1 MPLTLESAA
10 CYSVNAQKG
19 YKVNSQKPKKLWG
32 GRFTA
37 PTDELVEEFTASIN
51 FDQRLYAEDIAGS
64 VAHARMLG
72 SQKIISGFDADVL
85 ITGLQQ
91 IKKEIEAG
99 KFTFSIA
106 LEDIHM
112 NIESRLSEIVGPE
125 IAGRLHTGRS
135 RNDQVALDLRLF
147 LRHQLVQVM
156 SLVLE
161 LTGVLVDKAEDNLKV
176 VMPGFTH
183 LQQAQP
189 VLFSHHLLAY
199 VEMLRRDYERLSDCH
214 ARLSLSPLGSGAL
227 AGSSFPLDRRMVADE
242 LGFNGITANSLDA
255 VSDRDGVAEALFDF
269 SLLMVHLS
277 RFCEELVLWS
287 SVQFNFITLSDSF
300 CTGSSIMPQKKNP
313 DVPELIRGKSGRV
326 VGSLVSLLMTLK
338 SLPLAYNKDLQEDK
352 EPLFDALDTVVGSLR
367 IMTAMIKEMQ
377 VNIDTLAE
385 QAGAGFST
393 ATEIA
398 DYLVRKG
405 LPFRMAHEIV
415 GRVVS
420 FCEQND
426 LIFSDLT
433 ITQWHQFSTLFEKD
447 LFTFLTPQDA
457 VDAKDLFG
465 ATAHNR
471 VSEQIDLTR
480 QYLSDSRLKFV

>member
-1 MPLTLESAA
+1 ME
-10 CYSVNAQKG
+10 
-19 YKVNSQKPKKLWG
+19 SQKQKKLWG
-32 GRFTA
+32 GRFSA

-51 FDQRLYAEDIAGS
+51 YDKRLYAEDIAGS
-64 VAHARMLG
+64 IAHARMLG
-72 SQKIISGFDADVL
+72 SQKIISRSDADTL
-85 ITGLQQ
+85 IAGLQQ
-91 IKKEIEAG
+91 IKVEIETG
-99 KFTFSIA
+99 EFNFSIA

-125 IAGRLHTGRS
+125 SAGRLHTGRS

-147 LRHQLVQVM
+147 LRRQLLQVKG
-156 SLVLE
+156 LVLDFIE
-161 LTGVLVDKAEDNLKV
+161 VLVDQAEANLRV
-176 VMPGFTH
+176 LMPGFTH

-189 VLFSHHLLAY
+189 VLFSHHLMAY
-199 VEMLRRDYERLSDCH
+199 VEMLKRDFERLADCH
-214 ARLSLSPLGSGAL
+214 HRLSLSPLGSGAL

-242 LGFNGITANSLDA
+242 LGFSGITANSLDA

-287 SVQFNFITLSDSF
+287 SVQFDFITLSDSF

-326 VGSLVSLLMTLK
+326 LGSLVSLLMTMK
-338 SLPLAYNKDLQEDK
+338 SLPLAYNKDMQEDK

-377 VNIDTLAE
+377 VNVDTLAE

-405 LPFRMAHEIV
+405 LPFRSAHEIV
-415 GRVVS
+415 GLVVS
-420 FCEQND
+420 FCEQNNQIFTDLTLSQWHNFSSLFQDD
-426 LIFSDLT
+426 LI
-433 ITQWHQFSTLFEKD
+433 
-447 LFTFLTPQDA
+447 TFLAPQDA
-457 VDAKDLFG
+457 VEAKNLYG

-471 VSEQIDLTR
+471 VAEQIDLVR
-480 QYLSDSRLKFV
+480 QYLADKRKRNQ

>member
-1 MPLTLESAA
+1 M
-10 CYSVNAQKG
+10 V
-19 YKVNSQKPKKLWG
+19 
-32 GRFTA
+32 

-64 VAHARMLG
+64 MAHARMLG
-72 SQKIISGFDADVL
+72 RQKIISGSDADVL
-85 ITGLQQ
+85 IAGLQQ
-91 IKKEIEAG
+91 IKTEIEAG
-99 KFTFSIA
+99 EFTFSVA

-135 RNDQVALDLRLF
+135 RNDQVALDVRLF
-147 LRHQLVQVM
+147 LRKQLLLVR
-156 SLVLE
+156 SLVFE
-161 LTGVLVDKAEDNLKV
+161 LIEVLVDQAMANLRV

-189 VLFSHHLLAY
+189 ILFSHHLMAY
-199 VEMLRRDYERLSDCH
+199 VEMFKRDSERLFDCRE
-214 ARLSLSPLGSGAL
+214 RLSLSPLGSGAL

-242 LGFNGITANSLDA
+242 LGFSGITANSLDA

-287 SVQFNFITLSDSF
+287 SVQFNFIALSDSF

-338 SLPLAYNKDLQEDK
+338 SLPLAYNKDMQEDK
-352 EPLFDALDTVVGSLR
+352 EPIFDALDTVVGSLR
-367 IMTAMIKEMQ
+367 IMSAMIKEMQ

-405 LPFRMAHEIV
+405 LPFRLAHEIV

-420 FCEQND
+420 FCEQNN
-426 LIFSDLT
+426 LIFIDLT
-433 ITQWHQFSTLFEKD
+433 IAQWHQFSTLFQED
-447 LFTFLTPQDA
+447 LFTFLGSQDA
-457 VDAKDLFG
+457 VDAKDLYG

-471 VSEQIDLTR
+471 VAEQIDLAR
-480 QYLSDSRLKFV
+480 QYLSDNRAKLL

>member
-1 MPLTLESAA
+1 MES
-10 CYSVNAQKG
+10 QD
-19 YKVNSQKPKKLWG
+19 QKKLWG

-51 FDQRLYAEDIAGS
+51 FDKRLYAEDIAGS

-72 SQKIISGFDADVL
+72 CSQIISQSDADAL
-85 ITGLQQ
+85 IDALNQV
-91 IKKEIEAG
+91 KDEIESG
-99 KFTFSIA
+99 EFIFSVA

-112 NIESRLSEIVGPE
+112 NIESRLGEIVGPE

-147 LRHQLVQVM
+147 LRRQLLQVKG
-156 SLVLE
+156 LVFDLIN
-161 LTGVLVDKAEDNLKV
+161 VLVDQAETYQRV
-176 VMPGFTH
+176 IMPGFTH

-199 VEMLRRDYERLSDCH
+199 VEMLRRDLERLSDCH
-214 ARLSLSPLGSGAL
+214 ERLSLSPLGSGAL
-227 AGSSFPLDRRMVADE
+227 AGSSFPLDRQMVADE
-242 LGFNGITANSLDA
+242 LGFSGLTANSLDA

-287 SVQFNFITLSDSF
+287 SVQFNFISLSDSF

-326 VGSLVSLLMTLK
+326 VGSLVSLLITLK
-338 SLPLAYNKDLQEDK
+338 SLPLAYNKDMQEDK

-377 VNIDTLAE
+377 VNVDILAE

-405 LPFRMAHEIV
+405 LPFRSAHEIV
-415 GRVVS
+415 GRVVAY
-420 FCEQND
+420 CEQND
-426 LIFSDLT
+426 LLFTDLD
-433 ITQWHQFSTLFEKD
+433 ISQWHQFSSLISED
-447 LFTFLTPQDA
+447 LFTYLAPHDS
-457 VDAKDLFG
+457 VDAKNLFG
-465 ATAHNR
+465 GTAHNR
-471 VSEQIDLTR
+471 VVEQISLV
-480 QYLSDSRLKFV
+480 RLFLDQNKM

>member
-1 MPLTLESAA
+1 ME
-10 CYSVNAQKG
+10 
-19 YKVNSQKPKKLWG
+19 SQKQNKLWG

-37 PTDELVEEFTASIN
+37 PTDKLVEEFTASID
-51 FDQRLYAEDIAGS
+51 FDKRLYAEDIAGS
-64 VAHARMLG
+64 IAHARMLG
-72 SQKIISGFDADVL
+72 SRAIISRADADTL
-85 ITGLQQ
+85 IVALKQVQQ
-91 IKKEIEAG
+91 EIETG
-99 KFTFSIA
+99 EFNFSVA

-112 NIESRLSEIVGPE
+112 NIESRLGEIVGTE

-147 LRHQLVQVM
+147 LRRQLNQVNA
-156 SLVLE
+156 LILE
-161 LTGVLVDKAEDNLKV
+161 LITVLVDQAETNLKV
-176 VMPGFTH
+176 IMPGFTH

-199 VEMLRRDYERLSDCH
+199 VEMLKRDHGRLSGCYD
-214 ARLSLSPLGSGAL
+214 RLSYSPLGSGAL
-227 AGSSFPLDRRMVADE
+227 AGSSFPLDRQMVAEE
-242 LGFNGITANSLDA
+242 LGFTGITANSLDA
-255 VSDRDGVAEALFDF
+255 VSDRDGVAEALFAF

-287 SVQFNFITLSDSF
+287 TVQFNFITLSDSF

-326 VGSLVSLLMTLK
+326 LGSLVSLLVTLK
-338 SLPLAYNKDLQEDK
+338 SLPLAYNKDMQEDK

-367 IMTAMIKEMQ
+367 IMSAMIKEMH
-377 VNIDTLAE
+377 VNEGILAE

-405 LPFRMAHEIV
+405 LPFRSAHEIV

-420 FCEQND
+420 FCEHED
-426 LIFSDLT
+426 LSFLDLSLKQWNTFSDLF
-433 ITQWHQFSTLFEKD
+433 QED
-447 LFTFLTPQDA
+447 LISYLAPQDA
-457 VDAKDLFG
+457 VAAKDLYG
-465 ATAHNR
+465 ATSCSR
-471 VSEQIDLTR
+471 VAEQIKLVR
-480 QYLSDSRLKFV
+480 QFLADNCA

>member
-1 MPLTLESAA
+1 MEIGDPPPNPRLAQRSNAPLVKPL
-10 CYSVNAQKG
+10 SV
-19 YKVNSQKPKKLWG
+19 
-32 GRFTA
+32 
-37 PTDELVEEFTASIN
+37 
-51 FDQRLYAEDIAGS
+51 
-64 VAHARMLG
+64 
-72 SQKIISGFDADVL
+72 
-85 ITGLQQ
+85 
-91 IKKEIEAG
+91 
-99 KFTFSIA
+99 
-106 LEDIHM
+106 
-112 NIESRLSEIVGPE
+112 ESRYDTYIQQR
-125 IAGRLHTGRS
+125 I
-135 RNDQVALDLRLF
+135 DQ
-147 LRHQLVQVM
+147 
-156 SLVLE
+156 
-161 LTGVLVDKAEDNLKV
+161 
-176 VMPGFTH
+176 
-183 LQQAQP
+183 
-189 VLFSHHLLAY
+189 
-199 VEMLRRDYERLSDCH
+199 
-214 ARLSLSPLGSGAL
+214 
-227 AGSSFPLDRRMVADE
+227 
-242 LGFNGITANSLDA
+242 
-255 VSDRDGVAEALFDF
+255 
-269 SLLMVHLS
+269 
-277 RFCEELVLWS
+277 
-287 SVQFNFITLSDSF
+287 
-300 CTGSSIMPQKKNP
+300 QKKDP
-313 DVPELIRGKSGRV
+313 DVPGLIRGKSGRV

>member
-1 MPLTLESAA
+1 MES
-10 CYSVNAQKG
+10 VKQN
-19 YKVNSQKPKKLWG
+19 KLWG

-51 FDQRLYAEDIAGS
+51 FDKRLYNEDIVGS
-64 VAHARMLG
+64 IAHARMLG
-72 SQKIISGFDADVL
+72 RQQIISQAVADKL
-85 ITGLQQ
+85 ITALEQV
-91 IKKEIEAG
+91 KEEIESG
-99 KFTFSIA
+99 EFVFSVA

-112 NIESRLSEIVGPE
+112 NIESRLGEIVGSE

-147 LRHQLVQVM
+147 LRSQLEQVEGLLLDLI
-156 SLVLE
+156 SVF
-161 LTGVLVDKAEDNLKV
+161 VDQAESNLNV

-199 VEMLRRDYERLSDCH
+199 VEMFRRDYERLADCRK
-214 ARLSLSPLGSGAL
+214 RLSLSPLGSGAL
-227 AGSSFPLDRRMVADE
+227 AGSSFPLDRMMVAEE
-242 LGFNGITANSLDA
+242 LGFSGVTANSLDA

-287 SVQFNFITLSDSF
+287 SVQFGFITLSDSF

-338 SLPLAYNKDLQEDK
+338 SLPLAYNKDMQEDK
-352 EPLFDALDTVVGSLR
+352 EPLFDALDTVAGSLR
-367 IMTAMIKEMQ
+367 IMTAMIKEMH
-377 VNIDTLAE
+377 VNVETLAD

-405 LPFRMAHEIV
+405 LPFRSAHEIV
-415 GRVVS
+415 GQVVS
-420 FCEQND
+420 YCEQNN
-426 LIFSDLT
+426 LIFTDLT
-433 ITQWHQFSTLFEKD
+433 ISQWHQFSTLIQDD
-447 LFTFLTPQDA
+447 LFAFLAPQDA
-457 VDAKDLFG
+457 VDAKNLYG
-465 ATAHNR
+465 ATASNR
-471 VSEQIDLTR
+471 VAEQINLLR
-480 QYLSDSRLKFV
+480 KYLVK